1 MSLFDRLPA
10 RLRRPAQLEWRKLR
24 SGGYFALNDLDR
36 KLEKYLDKRDGF
48 FVELG
53 ANDGQTQSNTLYF
66 ELKKGWRGVL
76 IEPIPHRFV
85 ECLRL
90 RGERSAVFCA
100 ACVPLD
106 YAEPWVPMRYA
117 DLMTTS
123 DTLTT
128 LRDQGEHMTKAA
140 GHFDSAESY
149 EFAARARTITA
160 ILDEAQAPAEI
171 DLLSLDVEG
180 AELSVLQ
187 GLDTQK
193 YSFRCMLIETADI
206 AAVEA
211 ALPGY
216 HVIDTFSAHD
226 YLLAPDTAARESLG

>member
-1 MSLFDRLPA
+1 MSLFDRLPS
-10 RLRRPAQLEWRKLR
+10 RLRRPAQLEWRKFR

-36 KLEKYLDKRDGF
+36 KLEKYCDWRDGF

-53 ANDGQTQSNTLYF
+53 ANDGQTQSNTLHF
-66 ELKKGWRGVL
+66 ELAKGWRGVL

-100 ACVPLD
+100 ACVPFD
-106 YAEPWVPMRYA
+106 HDGQWVPMRYA

-128 LRDQGEHMTKAA
+128 LRDQDQHLQKAE

-149 EFAARARTITA
+149 EFAAKARTITS
-160 ILDEAQAPAEI
+160 ILDEARAPESI

-180 AELSVLQ
+180 AELSVLR
-187 GLDTQK
+187 GLDTGK
-193 YSFRCMLIETADI
+193 YSFRYMLIETAEI

-211 ALPGY
+211 ELTGY
-216 HVIDTFSAHD
+216 HVIDQFSAHD
-226 YLLAPDTAARESLG
+226 YLLAPKEG